1 MRDAEPAAGPSAGG
15 RGECTAWGPPAGTP
29 MRSSRDRD
37 SPFPARGRGVPVNKT
52 WTVLLRTLGAIAES
66 ECLWQRGVSAPSTRA
81 GRGTTTARCTAR
93 TFFFFF
99 GGGWGLRSQ
108 ASFLVL
114 EGKIQNRLVFVEKMH
129 NDKVSQ
135 GRLQ

>member
-37 SPFPARGRGVPVNKT
+37 SPFPAPGRGVPVNKT

-81 GRGTTTARCTAR
+81 GHHHCALHRAH
-93 TFFFFF
+93 FFFFF
-99 GGGWGLRSQ
+99 LGGVRSQ

>member
-1 MRDAEPAAGPSAGG
+1 MHGVGAACGHPHALL
-15 RGECTAWGPPAGTP
+15 P
-29 MRSSRDRD
+29 DRD

-81 GRGTTTARCTAR
+81 GHHHCALHRAH
-93 TFFFFF
+93 FFFF
-99 GGGWGLRSQ
+99 GGGEVRSQ

-129 NDKVSQ
+129 NDEVSQ